1 MAKKLRILLVED
13 DDVGV
18 LLTDVLSGEGY
29 LVDLAT
35 TNAEAWACLD
45 AHEYALVIADWKL
58 PDGDGTLVA
67 DAAAQL
73 DARTVVMSGYLPQM
87 PGGRADAHETLMKP
101 VRPSE
106 LVNVVQRSI
115 GVPLGS
121 AAPALGGRSP
131 IDAGPYAAQ
140 SKSDQSPG

>member
-1 MAKKLRILLVED
+1 MTKARRILLLED

-18 LLTDVLSGEGY
+18 LLTHVLSGEGY

-35 TNAEAWACLD
+35 TNAEAWQLLD

-58 PDGDGTLVA
+58 PDGNGMVIA

-73 DARTVVMSGYLPQM
+73 GAKTVVMSGYLFQM

-106 LVNVVQRSI
+106 LIDVVQRSI
-115 GVPLGS
+115 GT
-121 AAPALGGRSP
+121 RSP
-131 IDAGPYAAQ
+131 
-140 SKSDQSPG
+140 SDCRPQPE